1 MANIGN
7 RGFTFSSLST
17 PQARNAAEMGLTE
30 TIILKGAATTN
41 NVCRFRSGLILNG
54 ETVPIKSDTAKGFRY
69 DSSGDTLYVYI
80 GLDTS
85 VKAKN
90 STGELLTIDG
100 NTFLFGTVV
109 RINES
114 PWPEYNG
121 EYRLSAMTI
130 SSNQIEMGLKRAEWN
145 GEADIT
151 ANQPSSRY
159 DADFDGDG
167 DGGYLTVVP
176 FSNAYCVEILGVDG
190 LGDTVT
196 AVGDSATIGFDTFHA
211 NNLAGAFRVVSN
223 MEFAVG
229 TRLLG
234 DITDVRP
241 GTDVI
246 VALYCQHKA
255 DMRFSPERVLSGSGG
270 KGDRSGESG
279 RYS

>member
-7 RGFTFSSLST
+7 RGFTFSPLST

-30 TIILKGAATTN
+30 TIILKGASGANATR
-41 NVCRFRSGLILNG
+41 RFRSGLILSG

-69 DSSGDTLYVYI
+69 DATQDTLYVYI
-80 GLDTS
+80 GL
-85 VKAKN
+85 
-90 STGELLTIDG
+90 ELTIDA

-109 RINES
+109 RIDES
-114 PWPEYNG
+114 KFAEYNG
-121 EYRLSAMTI
+121 EYRLAGATI
-130 SSNQIEMGLKRAEWN
+130 ASNQIELGLKKAEWK

-159 DADFDGDG
+159 DAAFDGDG

-211 NNLAGAFRVVSN
+211 NNMAGAYRVVAN
-223 MEFAVG
+223 MELAVG

-234 DITDVRP
+234 DITDVQP

-255 DMRFSPERVLSGSGG
+255 DMRFSPERVLTGAGG
-270 KGDRSGESG
+270 KGDRSGDSG